1 MAESR
6 SRLSSFTVV
15 LAGMMLVLGGMG
27 ALGIWL
33 AAAAKCTYW
42 YALGARLAT
51 VVFLTTGFVLLILAY
66 RHRGG
71 LLEQKPTA
79 SGIQTYREDYRD

>member
-1 MAESR
+1 M
-6 SRLSSFTVV
+6 LSG
-15 LAGMMLVLGGMG
+15 AG
-27 ALGIWL
+27 
-33 AAAAKCTYW
+33 
-42 YALGARLAT
+42 LAT

-79 SGIQTYREDYRD
+79 TDIQTYREDYRD

>member
-6 SRLSSFTVV
+6 SRLSSYTVV
-15 LAGMMLVLGGMG
+15 LAGMMLVFAGMG

-33 AAAAKCTYW
+33 AAAAKNTYR
-42 YALGARLAT
+42 YALGAGLAT

-71 LLEQKPTA
+71 LLEEKPTA
-79 SGIQTYREDYRD
+79 TDIETYREDYRD